1 MTEKLTVLVI
11 DDDPATTD
19 LLSLLLMPITS
30 QVIIA
35 NSGEEGIE
43 LARDCEPD
51 FILLDLMM
59 PDMTGAEVAAEIRK
73 FSVTPILV
81 LSAVNHPQLVASALD
96 NGADNFL
103 RKPVSEGILLSQIRR
118 LTSRTTSG
126 EKSMPATNQY
136 AEWLSSKTS

>member
-1 MTEKLTVLVI
+1 MISKLNVLVI

-19 LLSLLLMPITS
+19 MMSLILMPITS

-35 NSGEEGIE
+35 NSGEEGIN

-59 PDMTGAEVAAEIRK
+59 PDMSGAEIAAEIRK
-73 FSVTPILV
+73 FSSTPILV
-81 LSAVNHPQLVASALD
+81 LSAVNHPQLVATALD

-103 RKPVSEGILLSQIRR
+103 RKPVSESILLSQIRR
-118 LTSRTTSG
+118 MTSRSNRV
-126 EKSMPATNQY
+126 EKALPATKPL
-136 AEWLSSKTS
+136 AECLTQKGR